1 MKKRVKK
8 GSKRKKS
15 EKKSKRREGGMFA
28 DNVRRSGKNWDKVQY
43 IDKKANDGKER
54 HIEYLSFKKL

>member
-1 MKKRVKK
+1 
-8 GSKRKKS
+8 
-15 EKKSKRREGGMFA
+15 MFA

-54 HIEYLSFKKL
+54 RIEYLSFKKL

>member
-8 GSKRKKS
+8 GRKRKKS
-15 EKKSKRREGGMFA
+15 EKKSKRGEREMFA

-43 IDKKANDGKER
+43 VDKKANNEKGR
-54 HIEYLSFKKL
+54 RIEYLSFKKL

>member
-8 GSKRKKS
+8 GRKRKKS
-15 EKKSKRREGGMFA
+15 EKKSKRGERRMFA
-28 DNVRRSGKNWDKVQY
+28 DSVRSSGKNWDKVQY

>member
-8 GSKRKKS
+8 GRKRKKS
-15 EKKSKRREGGMFA
+15 EKKSKRRERGMFA
-28 DNVRRSGKNWDKVQY
+28 DGVRCSGNNWDDVQY

-54 HIEYLSFKKL
+54 RIEYLSFKKL